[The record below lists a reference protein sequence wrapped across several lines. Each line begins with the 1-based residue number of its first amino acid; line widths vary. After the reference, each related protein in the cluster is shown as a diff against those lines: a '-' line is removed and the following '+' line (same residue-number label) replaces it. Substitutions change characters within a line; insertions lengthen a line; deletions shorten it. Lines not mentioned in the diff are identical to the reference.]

1 MAPNTPPNVYLE
13 IVLINE
19 LFTNALLAPK
29 TQLAQNPPT
38 KIKLWVT
45 ETVDKMTS

>member
-1 MAPNTPPNVYLE
+1 MAPNTPLNVYLE
-13 IVLINE
+13 IALINE

-38 KIKLWVT
+38 KINLW
-45 ETVDKMTS
+45 KPLIK